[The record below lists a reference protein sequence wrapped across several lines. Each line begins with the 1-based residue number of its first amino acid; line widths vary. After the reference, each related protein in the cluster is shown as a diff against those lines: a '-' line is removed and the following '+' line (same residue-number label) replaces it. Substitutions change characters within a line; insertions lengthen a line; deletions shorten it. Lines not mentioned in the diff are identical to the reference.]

1 MSRPGMDEKYYIH
14 LEPLSTNKYIYGV
27 LSVMDNTPFDY
38 AVNQVV
44 GKREDVIDYI
54 AKKII
59 TTNSEKLDRSYFN
72 LRFSELSDTKIM
84 LKLIKEDDFYSNY
97 IVSTSPAVF
106 LSDMDKVNN
115 IKAMV
120 TKEIMAIRMYQ
131 NSHPGNE

>member
-27 LSVMDNTPFDY
+27 LSIMDNTPFDY

-72 LRFSELSDTKIM
+72 LRFSELSDTKTM
-84 LKLIKEDDFYSNY
+84 LKLMKEDDFYSDY

>member
-72 LRFSELSDTKIM
+72 LRFSELSDTKTM
-84 LKLIKEDDFYSNY
+84 LKLMKEDNFYSNY